1 MRGRGGTK
9 AEFAF
14 PKGEISRE
22 SHSMRFVGYI
32 KSRGRDPQ
40 DRMMGVVIGDMVA
53 PLADID
59 SFYHDLSVWKHRA
72 AALKKGEVPLAGLP
86 LAPPVPRD
94 AKIVCAAINYV
105 KHGVESK
112 LPTPTFPNLFA
123 RWASELVVDGAHIPV
138 PAAETEGLD
147 WEVELAAIVGATATD
162 ADENAA
168 AASIFGYT
176 VANDVSGRAA
186 QLQSATLST
195 GQWALGKNVDKS
207 CPIGSFIVTVDAI
220 SISNLKLE
228 TIVDGQAMQSGT
240 TAEMVFSVPKLIAF
254 ASRHVTL
261 RPGDVILKG
270 TPDGVG
276 IGRNPRVYMKPGA
289 SLTTRIEG
297 LGSITNKIVDSTHRR

>member
-1 MRGRGGTK
+1 
-9 AEFAF
+9 
-14 PKGEISRE
+14 
-22 SHSMRFVGYI
+22 MRFIGYV
-32 KSRGRDPQ
+32 KPGGRDPQ
-40 DRMMGVVIGDMVA
+40 DRMMGVVIDDMVA
-53 PLADID
+53 PLAPVD
-59 SFYHDLSVWKHRA
+59 SFYEDLPGWRQRA
-72 AALKKGEVPLAGLP
+72 SRLKQAQIGFADLV

-138 PAAETEGLD
+138 PVAEPDGLD
-147 WEVELAAIVGATATD
+147 WEVELAAIVGATVID
-162 ADENAA
+162 ADEKAA

-176 VANDVSGRAA
+176 VANDISGRAA
-186 QLQSATLST
+186 QLQSTTLST

-207 CPIGSFIVTVDAI
+207 CPIGSFIVTADAI
-220 SISNLKLE
+220 SVANLRLE
-228 TIVDGQAMQSGT
+228 TIVDGQTMQSGT
-240 TAEMVFSVPKLIAF
+240 TAEMVFSVSDLIAF

-261 RPGDVILKG
+261 RPGDVILTG

-297 LGSITNKIVDSTHRR
+297 LGGITNKIVDSTHRK

>member
-1 MRGRGGTK
+1 
-9 AEFAF
+9 
-14 PKGEISRE
+14 
-22 SHSMRFVGYI
+22 MRFVGYV
-32 KSRGRDPQ
+32 KSGGRDPQ

-53 PLADID
+53 PLAAID
-59 SFYHDLSVWKHRA
+59 AFYDDLLAWKQRA
-72 AALKKGEVPLAGLP
+72 SELKKGEIPLADLP

-94 AKIVCAAINYV
+94 AKIVCTAINYV
-105 KHGVESK
+105 KHGAEAK

-138 PAAETEGLD
+138 PAAEPDGLD
-147 WEVELAAIVGATATD
+147 WEVELAAIVGATAID
-162 ADENAA
+162 ADEKAA

-186 QLQSATLST
+186 QLQSVTLGT

-207 CPIGSFIVTVDAI
+207 CPIGSFVVTVDAI
-220 SISNLKLE
+220 SVANLKLE
-228 TIVDGQAMQSGT
+228 TIVDGQVMQSGT
-240 TAEMVFSVPKLIAF
+240 TAEMVFSIPALIAF
-254 ASRHVTL
+254 TSRHVTL
-261 RPGDVILKG
+261 RPGDVILTG

-297 LGSITNKIVDSTHRR
+297 LGSITNKIVDSTHRK

>member
-1 MRGRGGTK
+1 
-9 AEFAF
+9 
-14 PKGEISRE
+14 
-22 SHSMRFVGYI
+22 MRFVGYL
-32 KSRGRDPQ
+32 KSGGRDPQ
-40 DRMMGVVIGDMVA
+40 DRMMGAVMGDMVA
-53 PLADID
+53 PLDTID
-59 SFYHDLSVWKHRA
+59 AFYKDLPIWKQQA
-72 AALKKGEVPLAGLP
+72 SALKKGEIALANLP

-105 KHGVESK
+105 KHGAEAK

-138 PAAETEGLD
+138 PAAEPEGLD
-147 WEVELAAIVGATATD
+147 WEVELAAIMGTRAVD
-162 ADENAA
+162 ADEKAA

-176 VANDVSGRAA
+176 VANDVSGRASQ

-207 CPIGSFIVTVDAI
+207 CPISSFIVTADAI
-220 SISNLKLE
+220 SAANLKLE
-228 TIVDGQAMQSGT
+228 TIVDGQVMQSGT
-240 TAEMVFSVPKLIAF
+240 TAEMVFSIPELIAF

-261 RPGDVILKG
+261 RPGDVILTG

-276 IGRNPRVYMKPGA
+276 IGRNPRIYMKPGA